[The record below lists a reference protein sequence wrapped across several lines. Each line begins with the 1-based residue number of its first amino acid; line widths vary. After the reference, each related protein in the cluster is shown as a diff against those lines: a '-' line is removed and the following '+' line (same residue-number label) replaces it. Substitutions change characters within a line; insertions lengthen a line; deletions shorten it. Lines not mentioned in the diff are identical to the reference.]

1 MATNKLLSFMKLI
14 GMTFIMTI
22 ITLPANAQFLRTSY
36 FMEGTHYRQQ
46 LNPALTPTKGFI
58 NLPVIGA
65 VNATVGSTSLG
76 YQDII
81 DIIDDGGDFYT
92 KPDFMNRL
100 KDNNTLN
107 VNFSTEIL
115 SAGWYKG
122 KNFWSFNIGLRT
134 DIGAN
139 LTKSMFTFLNQ
150 METIED
156 NWRNSNYDIS
166 GQQLNI
172 NAYTEIGLG
181 LSRQINSRLTVGA
194 RVKALLGIG
203 NMELKLNRI
212 AMSANL
218 PTDQQINEWSNDSY
232 WSGSLGEIET
242 KAKDLKAKFD
252 NYHANLTVGAE
263 LKSSFKGLELKE
275 EEGKDY
281 VTDFDFDSG
290 NLGIA
295 GYGFGIDLGASYKI
309 LDNLTVSASILDLG
323 FISWSKSS
331 TKIAS
336 ANPDPI
342 NIKGSTYAD
351 MINIT
356 DPQNSVKGALNQLQ
370 NDTENYMDL
379 VTQGD
384 VLNYDMLQLEV
395 GEAKESRKSRLAST
409 LVLGAEYGFFNNKL
423 AVGVLSTTRFV
434 QPDALTELT
443 LSANYRPKSWFNV
456 ALSYSAI
463 QSAGKSF
470 GLGLKLGPIFLG
482 TDYMFLGKNSNSV
495 NGFIGVSIPLNK
507 RKAAVKRQLF
517 YYSFSNSPIKKLVS
531 AFNNLTFL
539 ILPHSSA
546 SDRT

>member
-1 MATNKLLSFMKLI
+1 MATNKLLWSSKIIGVFFMMLVC
-14 GMTFIMTI
+14 
-22 ITLPANAQFLRTSY
+22 TLSANAQFLRTSY

-46 LNPALTPTKGFI
+46 LNPALTPTKGYF

-81 DIIDDGGDFYT
+81 DIIDDGDDFYT

-100 KDNNTLN
+100 KDNNKLN

-139 LTKSMFTFLNQ
+139 LTKNMFTFLNE
-150 METIED
+150 METVEE

-166 GQQLNI
+166 GQRLNI
-172 NAYTEIGLG
+172 NAYTEVGLG

-203 NMELKLNRI
+203 NMELKLNKV
-212 AMSANL
+212 AMNANL
-218 PTDQQINEWSNDSY
+218 PNDAEITKWSSESY
-232 WSGSLGEIET
+232 WSSMTPSQAAQAAQEL
-242 KAKDLKAKFD
+242 KDKFN

-290 NLGIA
+290 KLGIA

-309 LDNLTVSASILDLG
+309 LDNLTVSASVLDLG

-342 NIKGSTYAD
+342 DIKGSTYAN
-351 MINIT
+351 MVNPN
-356 DPQNSVKGALNQLQ
+356 DPNTVMNAVNQLQ
-370 NDTENYMDL
+370 NDAQGYMDR
-379 VTQGD
+379 VTNGD
-384 VLNYDMLQLEV
+384 VLDYDMLQLEV
-395 GEAKESRKSRLAST
+395 GDAKESRKSRLAST

-470 GLGLKLGPIFLG
+470 GLGLKLGPVFVG
-482 TDYMFLGKNSNSV
+482 TDYMFLGKNSNTV
-495 NGFIGVSIPLNK
+495 NGFVGVSIPLGG
-507 RKAAVKRQLF
+507 RKANKEG
-517 YYSFSNSPIKKLVS
+517 
-531 AFNNLTFL
+531 
-539 ILPHSSA
+539 
-546 SDRT
+546 

>member
-1 MATNKLLSFMKLI
+1 MATNKLLWSSKLI
-14 GMTFIMTI
+14 GVFFIMLVC
-22 ITLPANAQFLRTSY
+22 TLSANAQFLRTSY

-46 LNPALTPTKGFI
+46 LNPALTPTKGYF

-81 DIIDDGGDFYT
+81 DIIDDGDDFYT

-100 KDNNTLN
+100 KDNNKLN

-139 LTKSMFTFLNQ
+139 LTKNMFTFLNE
-150 METIED
+150 METVEE

-203 NMELKLNRI
+203 NRELKLNRV

-218 PTDQQINEWSNDSY
+218 PSDQQINQWSSESY
-232 WSGSLGEIET
+232 WNSMTPSQAAQAAQEL
-242 KAKDLKAKFD
+242 KDKFN

-263 LKSSFKGLELKE
+263 LKSSFKGLELQE

-290 NLGIA
+290 KLGIA

-309 LDNLTVSASILDLG
+309 LDNLTVSASVLDLG

-342 NIKGSTYAD
+342 DIKGSTYAN
-351 MINIT
+351 MV
-356 DPQNSVKGALNQLQ
+356 DPNNPNTVMNAVNQLQ
-370 NDTENYMDL
+370 NDAQGYMDR
-379 VTQGD
+379 VTNGD
-384 VLNYDMLQLEV
+384 VLDYDMLQLEV
-395 GEAKESRKSRLAST
+395 SDAKESRKSRLAST

-443 LSANYRPKSWFNV
+443 FSANYRPKSWFNV

-470 GLGLKLGPIFLG
+470 GLGLKLGPLFVG

-495 NGFIGVSIPLNK
+495 NGFVGVSIPLGG
-507 RKAAVKRQLF
+507 RKASKEG
-517 YYSFSNSPIKKLVS
+517 
-531 AFNNLTFL
+531 
-539 ILPHSSA
+539 
-546 SDRT
+546 

>member
-1 MATNKLLSFMKLI
+1 MATNKLLWSSKLI
-14 GMTFIMTI
+14 GVFFIMLVC
-22 ITLPANAQFLRTSY
+22 TLSANAQFLRTSY

-46 LNPALTPTKGFI
+46 LNPALTPTKGYF

-81 DIIDDGGDFYT
+81 DIIDDGDDFYT

-100 KDNNTLN
+100 KDNNKLN

-139 LTKSMFTFLNQ
+139 LTKNMFTFLNE
-150 METIED
+150 METVEE

-203 NMELKLNRI
+203 NMELKLNRV

-218 PTDQQINEWSNDSY
+218 PSDQQINQWSSESY
-232 WSGSLGEIET
+232 WNSMTPSQAAQAAQEL
-242 KAKDLKAKFD
+242 KDKFN

-263 LKSSFKGLELKE
+263 LKSSFKGLELQE

-290 NLGIA
+290 KLGIA

-309 LDNLTVSASILDLG
+309 LDNLTVSASVLDLG

-342 NIKGSTYAD
+342 DIKGSTYAN
-351 MINIT
+351 MV
-356 DPQNSVKGALNQLQ
+356 DPNNPNTVMNAVNQLQ
-370 NDTENYMDL
+370 NDAQGYMDR
-379 VTQGD
+379 VTNGD
-384 VLNYDMLQLEV
+384 VLDYDMLQLEV
-395 GEAKESRKSRLAST
+395 SDAKESRKSRLASI

-443 LSANYRPKSWFNV
+443 FSANYRPKAGFNV

-470 GLGLKLGPIFLG
+470 GLGLKLGPLFVG

-495 NGFIGVSIPLNK
+495 NGFVGVSIPLGG
-507 RKAAVKRQLF
+507 RKASKEG
-517 YYSFSNSPIKKLVS
+517 
-531 AFNNLTFL
+531 
-539 ILPHSSA
+539 
-546 SDRT
+546 

>member
-1 MATNKLLSFMKLI
+1 MATNKLLWSSKLI
-14 GMTFIMTI
+14 GVFFIMLVC
-22 ITLPANAQFLRTSY
+22 TLSANAQFLRTSY

-46 LNPALTPTKGFI
+46 LNPALTPTKGYF

-81 DIIDDGGDFYT
+81 DIIDDGDDFYT

-100 KDNNTLN
+100 KDNNKLN

-139 LTKSMFTFLNQ
+139 LTKNMFTFLNE
-150 METIED
+150 METVEE

-203 NMELKLNRI
+203 NMELKLNRV

-218 PTDQQINEWSNDSY
+218 PSDQQINQWSSESY
-232 WSGSLGEIET
+232 WNSMSPSQAAQAAQEL
-242 KAKDLKAKFD
+242 KDKFN

-263 LKSSFKGLELKE
+263 LKSSFKGLELQE

-290 NLGIA
+290 KLGIA

-309 LDNLTVSASILDLG
+309 LDNLTVSASVLDLG

-342 NIKGSTYAD
+342 DIKGSTYAN
-351 MINIT
+351 MV
-356 DPQNSVKGALNQLQ
+356 DPNNPNTVMNAVNQLQ
-370 NDTENYMDL
+370 NDAQGYMDR
-379 VTQGD
+379 VTNGD
-384 VLNYDMLQLEV
+384 VLDYDMLQLEV
-395 GEAKESRKSRLAST
+395 SDAKESRKSRLAST

-443 LSANYRPKSWFNV
+443 FSANYRPKSWFNV

-463 QSAGKSF
+463 
-470 GLGLKLGPIFLG
+470 
-482 TDYMFLGKNSNSV
+482 
-495 NGFIGVSIPLNK
+495 
-507 RKAAVKRQLF
+507 
-517 YYSFSNSPIKKLVS
+517 
-531 AFNNLTFL
+531 
-539 ILPHSSA
+539 
-546 SDRT
+546 

>member
-1 MATNKLLSFMKLI
+1 MATNKLLWSSKLI
-14 GMTFIMTI
+14 GVFFIMLVC
-22 ITLPANAQFLRTSY
+22 TLSANAQFLRTSY

-46 LNPALTPTKGFI
+46 LNPALTPTKGYF

-81 DIIDDGGDFYT
+81 DIIDDGDDFYT

-100 KDNNTLN
+100 KDNNKLN

-139 LTKSMFTFLNQ
+139 LTKNMFTFLNE
-150 METIED
+150 METVEE

-203 NMELKLNRI
+203 NMELKLNRV

-218 PTDQQINEWSNDSY
+218 PSDQQINQWSSESY
-232 WSGSLGEIET
+232 WNSMTPSQAAQAAQEL
-242 KAKDLKAKFD
+242 KDKFN

-263 LKSSFKGLELKE
+263 LKSSFKGLELQE

-290 NLGIA
+290 KLGIA

-309 LDNLTVSASILDLG
+309 LDNLTVSASVLDLG

-342 NIKGSTYAD
+342 DIKGSTYAN
-351 MINIT
+351 MV
-356 DPQNSVKGALNQLQ
+356 DPNNPNTVMNAVNQLQ
-370 NDTENYMDL
+370 NDAQGYMDR
-379 VTQGD
+379 VTNGD
-384 VLNYDMLQLEV
+384 VLDYDMLQLEV
-395 GEAKESRKSRLAST
+395 SDAKESRKSRLAST

-443 LSANYRPKSWFNV
+443 FSANYRPKSWLNV

-470 GLGLKLGPIFLG
+470 GLGLKLGPVFLG
-482 TDYMFLGKNSNSV
+482 TDYMFLGKNTNSV
-495 NGFIGVSIPLNK
+495 SGFVGISVPLGGKKSNK
-507 RKAAVKRQLF
+507 EG
-517 YYSFSNSPIKKLVS
+517 
-531 AFNNLTFL
+531 
-539 ILPHSSA
+539 
-546 SDRT
+546 

>member
-1 MATNKLLSFMKLI
+1 MATNKLLWSSKLI
-14 GMTFIMTI
+14 GVFFIMLVC
-22 ITLPANAQFLRTSY
+22 TLSANAQFLRTSY

-46 LNPALTPTKGFI
+46 LNPALTPTKGYF

-81 DIIDDGGDFYT
+81 DIIDDGDDFYT

-100 KDNNTLN
+100 KDNNKLN

-139 LTKSMFTFLNQ
+139 LTKNMFTFLNE
-150 METIED
+150 METVEE

-203 NMELKLNRI
+203 NMELKLNRV

-218 PTDQQINEWSNDSY
+218 PSDQQINQWSSESY
-232 WSGSLGEIET
+232 WNSMTPSQAAQAAQEL
-242 KAKDLKAKFD
+242 KDKFD

-290 NLGIA
+290 KLGIA

-309 LDNLTVSASILDLG
+309 LDNLTVSASVLDLG

-342 NIKGSTYAD
+342 DIKGSTYAN
-351 MINIT
+351 MV
-356 DPQNSVKGALNQLQ
+356 DPNNPNTVMNAVNQLQ
-370 NDTENYMDL
+370 NDAQGYMDR
-379 VTQGD
+379 VTNGD
-384 VLNYDMLQLEV
+384 VLDYDMLQLEV
-395 GEAKESRKSRLAST
+395 SDAKESRKSRLAST

-443 LSANYRPKSWFNV
+443 FSANYRPKSWFNV

-470 GLGLKLGPIFLG
+470 GLGLKLGPLFVG

-495 NGFIGVSIPLNK
+495 NGFVGVSIPLGG
-507 RKAAVKRQLF
+507 RKASKEG
-517 YYSFSNSPIKKLVS
+517 
-531 AFNNLTFL
+531 
-539 ILPHSSA
+539 
-546 SDRT
+546 

>member
-1 MATNKLLSFMKLI
+1 MATNKLLWSSKLI
-14 GMTFIMTI
+14 GVFFIMLVC
-22 ITLPANAQFLRTSY
+22 TLSANAQFLRTSY

-46 LNPALTPTKGFI
+46 LNPALTPTKGYF

-81 DIIDDGGDFYT
+81 DIIDDGDDFYT

-100 KDNNTLN
+100 KDNNKLN

-139 LTKSMFTFLNQ
+139 LTKNMFTFLNE
-150 METIED
+150 METVEE

-203 NMELKLNRI
+203 NMELKLNRV

-218 PTDQQINEWSNDSY
+218 PSDQQINQWSSESY
-232 WSGSLGEIET
+232 WNSMTPSQAAQAAQEL
-242 KAKDLKAKFD
+242 KDKFN

-263 LKSSFKGLELKE
+263 LKSSFKGLELQE

-290 NLGIA
+290 KLGIA

-309 LDNLTVSASILDLG
+309 LDNLTVSASVLDLG

-342 NIKGSTYAD
+342 DIKGSTYAN
-351 MINIT
+351 MV
-356 DPQNSVKGALNQLQ
+356 DPNNPSTVMNAVNQLQ
-370 NDTENYMDL
+370 NDAQGYMDR
-379 VTQGD
+379 VTNGD
-384 VLNYDMLQLEV
+384 VLDYDMLQLEV
-395 GEAKESRKSRLAST
+395 SDAKESRKSRLAST

-443 LSANYRPKSWFNV
+443 FSANYRPKSWFNV

-470 GLGLKLGPIFLG
+470 GLGLKLGPLFVG

-495 NGFIGVSIPLNK
+495 NGFVGVSIPLGG
-507 RKAAVKRQLF
+507 RKASKEG
-517 YYSFSNSPIKKLVS
+517 
-531 AFNNLTFL
+531 
-539 ILPHSSA
+539 
-546 SDRT
+546 

>member
-1 MATNKLLSFMKLI
+1 MATNKLLWSSKLI
-14 GMTFIMTI
+14 GVFFIMLVC
-22 ITLPANAQFLRTSY
+22 TLSANAQFLRTSY

-46 LNPALTPTKGFI
+46 LNPALTPTKGYF
-58 NLPVIGA
+58 NLSVIGA

-81 DIIDDGGDFYT
+81 DIIDDGDDFYT

-100 KDNNTLN
+100 KDNNKLN

-139 LTKSMFTFLNQ
+139 LTKNMFTFLNE
-150 METIED
+150 METVEE

-203 NMELKLNRI
+203 NMELKLNRV

-218 PTDQQINEWSNDSY
+218 PSDQQINQWSSESY
-232 WSGSLGEIET
+232 WNSMTPSQAAQAAQEL
-242 KAKDLKAKFD
+242 KDKFN

-263 LKSSFKGLELKE
+263 LKSSFKGLELQE

-290 NLGIA
+290 KLGIA

-309 LDNLTVSASILDLG
+309 LDNLTVSASVLDLG

-342 NIKGSTYAD
+342 DIKGSTYAN
-351 MINIT
+351 MV
-356 DPQNSVKGALNQLQ
+356 DPNNPNTVMNAVNQLQ
-370 NDTENYMDL
+370 NDAQGYMDR
-379 VTQGD
+379 VTNGD
-384 VLNYDMLQLEV
+384 VLDYDMLQLEV
-395 GEAKESRKSRLAST
+395 SDAKESRKSRLAST

-443 LSANYRPKSWFNV
+443 FSANYRPKSWFNV

-470 GLGLKLGPIFLG
+470 GLGLKLGPLFVG

-495 NGFIGVSIPLNK
+495 NGFVGVSIPLGG
-507 RKAAVKRQLF
+507 RKASKEG
-517 YYSFSNSPIKKLVS
+517 
-531 AFNNLTFL
+531 
-539 ILPHSSA
+539 
-546 SDRT
+546 

>member
-1 MATNKLLSFMKLI
+1 MATNKLLWSSKLI
-14 GMTFIMTI
+14 GVFFIMLVC
-22 ITLPANAQFLRTSY
+22 TLSANAQFLRTSY

-46 LNPALTPTKGFI
+46 LNPALTPTKGYF
-58 NLPVIGA
+58 NLSVIGA

-81 DIIDDGGDFYT
+81 DIIDDGDDFYT

-100 KDNNTLN
+100 KDNNKLN

-139 LTKSMFTFLNQ
+139 LTKNMFTFLNE
-150 METIED
+150 METVEE

-203 NMELKLNRI
+203 NMELKLNRV

-218 PTDQQINEWSNDSY
+218 PSDQQINQWSSESY
-232 WSGSLGEIET
+232 WNSMTPSQAAQAAQEL
-242 KAKDLKAKFD
+242 KDKFN

-263 LKSSFKGLELKE
+263 LKSSFKGLELQE

-290 NLGIA
+290 KLGIA

-309 LDNLTVSASILDLG
+309 LDNLTVSASVLDLG

-342 NIKGSTYAD
+342 DIKGSTYAN
-351 MINIT
+351 MV
-356 DPQNSVKGALNQLQ
+356 DPNNPNTVMNAVNQLQ
-370 NDTENYMDL
+370 NDAQGYMDR
-379 VTQGD
+379 VTNGD
-384 VLNYDMLQLEV
+384 VLDYDMLQLEV
-395 GEAKESRKSRLAST
+395 SDAKESRKSRLASI

-443 LSANYRPKSWFNV
+443 FSANYR
-456 ALSYSAI
+456 
-463 QSAGKSF
+463 Q
-470 GLGLKLGPIFLG
+470 
-482 TDYMFLGKNSNSV
+482 
-495 NGFIGVSIPLNK
+495 IGRAHV
-507 RKAAVKRQLF
+507 
-517 YYSFSNSPIKKLVS
+517 
-531 AFNNLTFL
+531 
-539 ILPHSSA
+539 
-546 SDRT
+546 

>member
-1 MATNKLLSFMKLI
+1 MATNKLLWSSKLI
-14 GMTFIMTI
+14 GVFFIMLVC
-22 ITLPANAQFLRTSY
+22 TLSANAQFLRTSY

-46 LNPALTPTKGFI
+46 LNPALTPTKGYF

-81 DIIDDGGDFYT
+81 DIIDDGDDFYT

-100 KDNNTLN
+100 KDNNKLN

-115 SAGWYKG
+115 SAGWYNKG

-139 LTKSMFTFLNQ
+139 LTKNMFTFLNE
-150 METIED
+150 METVEE

-203 NMELKLNRI
+203 NMELKLNRV

-218 PTDQQINEWSNDSY
+218 PSDQQINQWSSESY
-232 WSGSLGEIET
+232 WNSMTPSQAAQAAQEL
-242 KAKDLKAKFD
+242 KDKFN

-263 LKSSFKGLELKE
+263 LKSSFKGLELQE

-290 NLGIA
+290 KLGIA

-309 LDNLTVSASILDLG
+309 LDNLTVSASVLDLG

-342 NIKGSTYAD
+342 DIKGSTYAN
-351 MINIT
+351 MV
-356 DPQNSVKGALNQLQ
+356 DPNNPNTVMNAVNQLQ
-370 NDTENYMDL
+370 NDAQGYMDR
-379 VTQGD
+379 VTNGD
-384 VLNYDMLQLEV
+384 VLDYDMLQLEV
-395 GEAKESRKSRLAST
+395 SDAKESRKSRLASI

-443 LSANYRPKSWFNV
+443 FSANYRPKSWFNV

-470 GLGLKLGPIFLG
+470 GLGLKLGPLFVG

-495 NGFIGVSIPLNK
+495 NGFVGVSIPLGG
-507 RKAAVKRQLF
+507 RKASKEG
-517 YYSFSNSPIKKLVS
+517 
-531 AFNNLTFL
+531 
-539 ILPHSSA
+539 
-546 SDRT
+546 

>member
-1 MATNKLLSFMKLI
+1 MATNKLLWSSKLI
-14 GMTFIMTI
+14 GVFFIMLVC
-22 ITLPANAQFLRTSY
+22 TLSANAQFLRTSY

-46 LNPALTPTKGFI
+46 LNPALTPTKGYF

-81 DIIDDGGDFYT
+81 DIIDDGDDFYT

-100 KDNNTLN
+100 KDNNKLN

-139 LTKSMFTFLNQ
+139 LTKNMFTFLNE
-150 METIED
+150 METVEE

-203 NMELKLNRI
+203 NMELKLNRV

-218 PTDQQINEWSNDSY
+218 PSDQQINQWSSESY
-232 WSGSLGEIET
+232 WNSMTPSQAAQAAQEL
-242 KAKDLKAKFD
+242 KDKFN

-263 LKSSFKGLELKE
+263 LKSSFKGLELQE

-290 NLGIA
+290 KLGIA

-309 LDNLTVSASILDLG
+309 LDNLTVSASVLDLG

-342 NIKGSTYAD
+342 DIKGSTYAN
-351 MINIT
+351 MV
-356 DPQNSVKGALNQLQ
+356 DPNNPNTVMNAVNQLQ
-370 NDTENYMDL
+370 NDAQGYMDR
-379 VTQGD
+379 VTNGD
-384 VLNYDMLQLEV
+384 VLDYDMLQLEV
-395 GEAKESRKSRLAST
+395 SDAKESRKSRLAST

-443 LSANYRPKSWFNV
+443 FSANYRPKSWFKV

-470 GLGLKLGPIFLG
+470 GLGLKLGPLFVG

-495 NGFIGVSIPLNK
+495 NGFVGVSIPLGG
-507 RKAAVKRQLF
+507 RKASKEG
-517 YYSFSNSPIKKLVS
+517 
-531 AFNNLTFL
+531 
-539 ILPHSSA
+539 
-546 SDRT
+546 

>member
-1 MATNKLLSFMKLI
+1 MATNKLLCSFRII
-14 GMTFIMTI
+14 GVFSIM
-22 ITLPANAQFLRTSY
+22 LVCALSANAQFLRTSY

-46 LNPALTPTKGFI
+46 LNPALTPTKGYF

-81 DIIDDGGDFYT
+81 DIIDDGDDFYKST
-92 KPDFMNRL
+92 DFMNRL
-100 KDNNTLN
+100 KDNNKLN

-139 LTKSMFTFLNQ
+139 LTKSMFTFLNE
-150 METIED
+150 MDAIED

-203 NMELKLNRI
+203 NMELKLNKI

-218 PTDQQINEWSNDSY
+218 PTDQQINEWSSDSY
-232 WSGSLGEIET
+232 WSGSSEAIVA
-242 KAKDLKAKFD
+242 KAQELKAKFD

-290 NLGIA
+290 KLGIA

-309 LDNLTVSASILDLG
+309 MDNLTVSASILDLG

-336 ANPDPI
+336 ANPEPI
-342 NIKGSTYAD
+342 DIKGSTYAS
-351 MINIT
+351 MV
-356 DPQNSVKGALNQLQ
+356 DPANVQSSVTNALNKLQ
-370 NDTENYMDL
+370 NDAENYMDL

-395 GEAKESRKSRLAST
+395 GDAKESRKSRLAST

-423 AVGVLSTTRFV
+423 AVGGLYTTRFV
-434 QPDALTELT
+434 QPKAMTELT
-443 LSANYRPKSWFNV
+443 FSANYRPKNWFNV
-456 ALSYSAI
+456 ALSYSVI

-470 GLGLKLGPIFLG
+470 GLGLKLGPVFLG

-495 NGFIGVSIPLNK
+495 NGFVGVSIPLGGRKVNK
-507 RKAAVKRQLF
+507 QG
-517 YYSFSNSPIKKLVS
+517 
-531 AFNNLTFL
+531 
-539 ILPHSSA
+539 
-546 SDRT
+546 

>member
-1 MATNKLLSFMKLI
+1 MATNKLLWSSKLI
-14 GMTFIMTI
+14 GVFFIMLVC
-22 ITLPANAQFLRTSY
+22 TLSANAQFLRTSY

-46 LNPALTPTKGFI
+46 LNPALTPTKGYF

-81 DIIDDGGDFYT
+81 DIIDDGDDFYT

-100 KDNNTLN
+100 KDNNKLN

-139 LTKSMFTFLNQ
+139 LTKNMFTFLNE
-150 METIED
+150 METVEE

-203 NMELKLNRI
+203 NMELKLNRV

-218 PTDQQINEWSNDSY
+218 PSDQQINQWSSESY
-232 WSGSLGEIET
+232 WNSMTPSQAAQAAQEL
-242 KAKDLKAKFD
+242 KDKFN

-263 LKSSFKGLELKE
+263 LKSSFKGLELQE

-290 NLGIA
+290 KLGIA

-309 LDNLTVSASILDLG
+309 LDNLTVSASVLDLG

-342 NIKGSTYAD
+342 DIKGSTYAN
-351 MINIT
+351 MV
-356 DPQNSVKGALNQLQ
+356 DPNNPNTVMNAVNQLQ
-370 NDTENYMDL
+370 NDAQGYMDR
-379 VTQGD
+379 VTNGD
-384 VLNYDMLQLEV
+384 VLDYDMLQLEV
-395 GEAKESRKSRLAST
+395 SDAKESRKSRLAST

-443 LSANYRPKSWFNV
+443 FSANYPSE
-456 ALSYSAI
+456 
-463 QSAGKSF
+463 
-470 GLGLKLGPIFLG
+470 
-482 TDYMFLGKNSNSV
+482 
-495 NGFIGVSIPLNK
+495 
-507 RKAAVKRQLF
+507 
-517 YYSFSNSPIKKLVS
+517 KLVQCS
-531 AFNNLTFL
+531 T
-539 ILPHSSA
+539 
-546 SDRT
+546 

>member
-1 MATNKLLSFMKLI
+1 MATNKLLWSSKLI
-14 GMTFIMTI
+14 GVFFIMLVC
-22 ITLPANAQFLRTSY
+22 TLSANAQFLRTSY

-46 LNPALTPTKGFI
+46 LNPALTPTKGYF

-81 DIIDDGGDFYT
+81 DIIDDGDDFYT

-100 KDNNTLN
+100 KDNNKLN

-139 LTKSMFTFLNQ
+139 LTKNMFTFLNE
-150 METIED
+150 METVEE

-203 NMELKLNRI
+203 NMELKLNRV

-218 PTDQQINEWSNDSY
+218 PSDQQINQWSSESY
-232 WSGSLGEIET
+232 WNSMTPSQAAQAAQEL
-242 KAKDLKAKFD
+242 KDKFY

-263 LKSSFKGLELKE
+263 LKSSFKGLELQE

-290 NLGIA
+290 KLGIA

-309 LDNLTVSASILDLG
+309 LDNLTVSASVLDLG

-342 NIKGSTYAD
+342 DIKGSTYAN
-351 MINIT
+351 MV
-356 DPQNSVKGALNQLQ
+356 DPNNPNTVMNAVNQLQ
-370 NDTENYMDL
+370 NDAQGYMDR
-379 VTQGD
+379 VTNGD
-384 VLNYDMLQLEV
+384 VLDYDMLQLEV
-395 GEAKESRKSRLAST
+395 SDAKESRKSRLAST

-443 LSANYRPKSWFNV
+443 FSANYRPKSWFNV

-470 GLGLKLGPIFLG
+470 GLGLKLGPLFVG

-495 NGFIGVSIPLNK
+495 NGFVGVSIPLGG
-507 RKAAVKRQLF
+507 RKASKEG
-517 YYSFSNSPIKKLVS
+517 
-531 AFNNLTFL
+531 
-539 ILPHSSA
+539 
-546 SDRT
+546 

>member
-1 MATNKLLSFMKLI
+1 M
-14 GMTFIMTI
+14 
-22 ITLPANAQFLRTSY
+22 
-36 FMEGTHYRQQ
+36 
-46 LNPALTPTKGFI
+46 
-58 NLPVIGA
+58 IGA

-81 DIIDDGGDFYT
+81 DIIDDGDDFYT

-100 KDNNTLN
+100 KDNNKLN

-139 LTKSMFTFLNQ
+139 LTKNMFTFLNE
-150 METIED
+150 METVEE

-203 NMELKLNRI
+203 NMELKLNRV
-212 AMSANL
+212 AMIANL
-218 PTDQQINEWSNDSY
+218 PSDQQINQWSSESY
-232 WSGSLGEIET
+232 WNSMTPSQAAQAAQEL
-242 KAKDLKAKFD
+242 KDKFN

-263 LKSSFKGLELKE
+263 LKSSFKGLELQE

-290 NLGIA
+290 KLGIA

-309 LDNLTVSASILDLG
+309 LDNLTVSASVLDLG

-342 NIKGSTYAD
+342 DIKGSTYAN
-351 MINIT
+351 MV
-356 DPQNSVKGALNQLQ
+356 DPNNPNTVMNAVNQLQ
-370 NDTENYMDL
+370 NDAQGYMDR
-379 VTQGD
+379 VTNGD
-384 VLNYDMLQLEV
+384 VLDYDMLQLEV
-395 GEAKESRKSRLAST
+395 SDAKESRKSRLAST

-443 LSANYRPKSWFNV
+443 FSANYRPKSWFNV

-470 GLGLKLGPIFLG
+470 GLGLKLGPLFVG

-495 NGFIGVSIPLNK
+495 NGFVGVSIPLGG
-507 RKAAVKRQLF
+507 RKASKEG
-517 YYSFSNSPIKKLVS
+517 
-531 AFNNLTFL
+531 
-539 ILPHSSA
+539 
-546 SDRT
+546 

>member
-1 MATNKLLSFMKLI
+1 MATNKLLWSSKLI
-14 GMTFIMTI
+14 GVFFIMLVC
-22 ITLPANAQFLRTSY
+22 TLSANAQFLRTSY

-46 LNPALTPTKGFI
+46 LNPALTPTKGYF

-100 KDNNTLN
+100 KDNNKLN

-139 LTKSMFTFLNQ
+139 LTKNMFTFLNE
-150 METIED
+150 METVEE

-203 NMELKLNRI
+203 NMELKLNRV

-218 PTDQQINEWSNDSY
+218 PSDQQINQWSSESY
-232 WSGSLGEIET
+232 WNSMTPSQAAQAAQEL
-242 KAKDLKAKFD
+242 KDKFN

-263 LKSSFKGLELKE
+263 LKSSFKGLELQE

-290 NLGIA
+290 KLGIA
-295 GYGFGIDLGASYKI
+295 GDGFGIDLGASYKI
-309 LDNLTVSASILDLG
+309 LDNLTVSASVLDLG

-342 NIKGSTYAD
+342 DIKGSTYAN
-351 MINIT
+351 MV
-356 DPQNSVKGALNQLQ
+356 DPNNPNTVMNAVNQLQ
-370 NDTENYMDL
+370 NDAQGYMDR
-379 VTQGD
+379 VTNGD
-384 VLNYDMLQLEV
+384 VLDYDMLQLEV
-395 GEAKESRKSRLAST
+395 SDAKESRKSRLASI

-443 LSANYRPKSWFNV
+443 FSANYRPKSWFNV

-470 GLGLKLGPIFLG
+470 GLGLKLGPLFVG

-495 NGFIGVSIPLNK
+495 NGFVGVSIPLGG
-507 RKAAVKRQLF
+507 RKASKEG
-517 YYSFSNSPIKKLVS
+517 
-531 AFNNLTFL
+531 
-539 ILPHSSA
+539 
-546 SDRT
+546 

>member
-1 MATNKLLSFMKLI
+1 MATNKLLSSTKLI
-14 GMTFIMTI
+14 GVFFIMLVCA
-22 ITLPANAQFLRTSY
+22 LPANAQFLRTSY

-46 LNPALTPTKGFI
+46 LNPALTPTKGYF
-58 NLPVIGA
+58 NLPVVGA

-81 DIIDDGGDFYT
+81 DIIDDGDDFYT

-100 KDNNTLN
+100 KDNNKLN

-139 LTKSMFTFLNQ
+139 LTKSMFTFLNE
-150 METIED
+150 METVEE

-203 NMELKLNRI
+203 NMELKLKNV

-218 PTDQQINEWSNDSY
+218 PSDAEIAKWSDENY
-232 WSGSLGEIET
+232 WSGLSQPEAIKQATE
-242 KAKDLKAKFD
+242 LKAKFD
-252 NYHANLTVGAE
+252 NYHANLNVGAE
-263 LKSSFKGLELKE
+263 LKSSFKGLELQE

-281 VTDFDFDSG
+281 VTDFEFDSG
-290 NLGIA
+290 KLGIA

-323 FISWSKSS
+323 FISLSKSS

-342 NIKGSTYAD
+342 DIKGSTYAA
-351 MINIT
+351 MV
-356 DPQNSVKGALNQLQ
+356 DPANPETSVMNAVKQLQ
-370 NDTENYMDL
+370 DDTQGYMDR
-379 VTQGD
+379 VTNGD
-384 VLNYDMLQLEV
+384 VLDYDMLQLEV
-395 GEAKESRKSRLAST
+395 GDAKESRKSRLAST

-443 LSANYRPKSWFNV
+443 FSANYRPKSWFNV

-470 GLGLKLGPIFLG
+470 GLGLKLGPLFLG
-482 TDYMFLGKNSNSV
+482 TDYMFLGKNSNTV
-495 NGFIGVSIPLNK
+495 NGFVGVSIPLGG
-507 RKAAVKRQLF
+507 RKSKQG
-517 YYSFSNSPIKKLVS
+517 
-531 AFNNLTFL
+531 
-539 ILPHSSA
+539 
-546 SDRT
+546 

>member
-1 MATNKLLSFMKLI
+1 MATNKLLWSSKLI
-14 GMTFIMTI
+14 GVFFIMLVC
-22 ITLPANAQFLRTSY
+22 TLSANAQFLRTSY

-46 LNPALTPTKGFI
+46 LNPALTPTKGYF

-81 DIIDDGGDFYT
+81 DIIDDGDDFYT

-100 KDNNTLN
+100 KDNNKLN

-139 LTKSMFTFLNQ
+139 LTKNMFTFLNE
-150 METIED
+150 METVEE

-203 NMELKLNRI
+203 NMELKLNRV

-218 PTDQQINEWSNDSY
+218 PSDQQINQWSSESY
-232 WSGSLGEIET
+232 WNSMSPSQAAQAAQEL
-242 KAKDLKAKFD
+242 KDKFN

-263 LKSSFKGLELKE
+263 LKSSFKGLELQE

-290 NLGIA
+290 KLGIA

-309 LDNLTVSASILDLG
+309 LDNLTVSASVLDLG

-342 NIKGSTYAD
+342 DIKGSTYAN
-351 MINIT
+351 MV
-356 DPQNSVKGALNQLQ
+356 DPNNPNTVMNAVNQLQ
-370 NDTENYMDL
+370 NDAQGYMDR
-379 VTQGD
+379 VTNGD
-384 VLNYDMLQLEV
+384 VLDYDMLQLEV
-395 GEAKESRKSRLAST
+395 SDAKESRKSRLAST

-443 LSANYRPKSWFNV
+443 FSANYRPKSRFNV

-470 GLGLKLGPIFLG
+470 GLGLKLGPLFVG

-495 NGFIGVSIPLNK
+495 NGFVGVSIPLGG
-507 RKAAVKRQLF
+507 RKASKEG
-517 YYSFSNSPIKKLVS
+517 
-531 AFNNLTFL
+531 
-539 ILPHSSA
+539 
-546 SDRT
+546 

>member
-1 MATNKLLSFMKLI
+1 MATNKLLWSSKLI
-14 GMTFIMTI
+14 GVFFIMLVC
-22 ITLPANAQFLRTSY
+22 TLSANAQFLRTSY

-46 LNPALTPTKGFI
+46 LNPALTPTKGYF

-81 DIIDDGGDFYT
+81 DIIDDGDDFYT

-100 KDNNTLN
+100 KDNNKLN

-139 LTKSMFTFLNQ
+139 LTKNMFTFLNE
-150 METIED
+150 METVEE

-203 NMELKLNRI
+203 NMELKLNRV

-218 PTDQQINEWSNDSY
+218 PSDQQINQWSSESY
-232 WSGSLGEIET
+232 WNSMTPSQAAQAAQEL
-242 KAKDLKAKFD
+242 KDKFN

-263 LKSSFKGLELKE
+263 LKSSFKGLELQE

-290 NLGIA
+290 KLGIA

-309 LDNLTVSASILDLG
+309 LDNLTVSASVLDLG

-342 NIKGSTYAD
+342 DIKGSTYAN
-351 MINIT
+351 MV
-356 DPQNSVKGALNQLQ
+356 DPNNPNTVMNAVNQLQ
-370 NDTENYMDL
+370 NDAQGYMDR
-379 VTQGD
+379 VTNGD
-384 VLNYDMLQLEV
+384 VLDYDMLQLEV
-395 GEAKESRKSRLAST
+395 SDAKESRKSRLAST
-409 LVLGAEYGFFNNKL
+409 LVLGAEYGFFNKKL

-443 LSANYRPKSWFNV
+443 FSANYRPKSWFNV

-470 GLGLKLGPIFLG
+470 GLGLKLGPLFVG

-495 NGFIGVSIPLNK
+495 NGFVGVSIPLGG
-507 RKAAVKRQLF
+507 RKASKEG
-517 YYSFSNSPIKKLVS
+517 
-531 AFNNLTFL
+531 
-539 ILPHSSA
+539 
-546 SDRT
+546 

>member
-1 MATNKLLSFMKLI
+1 MATNKLLWSSKLI
-14 GMTFIMTI
+14 GVFFIMLVC
-22 ITLPANAQFLRTSY
+22 TLSANAQFLRTSY

-46 LNPALTPTKGFI
+46 LNPALTPTKGYF

-81 DIIDDGGDFYT
+81 DIIDDGDDFYT

-100 KDNNTLN
+100 KDNNKLN

-139 LTKSMFTFLNQ
+139 LTKNMFTFLNE
-150 METIED
+150 METVEE

-194 RVKALLGIG
+194 RVKSLLGIG
-203 NMELKLNRI
+203 NMELKLNRV

-218 PTDQQINEWSNDSY
+218 PSDQQINQWSSESY
-232 WSGSLGEIET
+232 WNSMTPSQAAQAAQEL
-242 KAKDLKAKFD
+242 KDKFN

-263 LKSSFKGLELKE
+263 LKSSFKGLELQE

-290 NLGIA
+290 KLGIA

-309 LDNLTVSASILDLG
+309 LDNLTVSASVLDLG

-342 NIKGSTYAD
+342 DIKGSTYANMVD
-351 MINIT
+351 LNNPNTVMNA
-356 DPQNSVKGALNQLQ
+356 VNQLQ
-370 NDTENYMDL
+370 NDAQGYMDR
-379 VTQGD
+379 VTNGD
-384 VLNYDMLQLEV
+384 VLDYDMLQLEV
-395 GEAKESRKSRLAST
+395 SDAKESRKSRLASI

-443 LSANYRPKSWFNV
+443 FSANYRPKSWFNV

-470 GLGLKLGPIFLG
+470 GLGLKLGPLFVG

-495 NGFIGVSIPLNK
+495 NGFVGVSIPLGG
-507 RKAAVKRQLF
+507 RKASKEG
-517 YYSFSNSPIKKLVS
+517 
-531 AFNNLTFL
+531 
-539 ILPHSSA
+539 
-546 SDRT
+546 

>member
-1 MATNKLLSFMKLI
+1 MATNKLLWSSKLI
-14 GMTFIMTI
+14 GVFFIMLVC
-22 ITLPANAQFLRTSY
+22 TLSANAQFLRTSY

-46 LNPALTPTKGFI
+46 LNPALTPTKGYF

-81 DIIDDGGDFYT
+81 DIIDDGDDFYT

-100 KDNNTLN
+100 KDNNKLN

-139 LTKSMFTFLNQ
+139 LTKNMFTFLNE
-150 METIED
+150 METVEE

-203 NMELKLNRI
+203 NMELKLNRV

-218 PTDQQINEWSNDSY
+218 PSDQQINQWSSESY
-232 WSGSLGEIET
+232 WNSMTPSQAAQAAQEL
-242 KAKDLKAKFD
+242 KDKFN

-263 LKSSFKGLELKE
+263 LKSSFKGLELQE

-290 NLGIA
+290 KLGIA

-309 LDNLTVSASILDLG
+309 LDNLTVSASVLDLG

-336 ANPDPI
+336 ANPEPI
-342 NIKGSTYAD
+342 DIKGSTYAN
-351 MINIT
+351 MV
-356 DPQNSVKGALNQLQ
+356 DPNNPNTVMNAVNQLQ
-370 NDTENYMDL
+370 NDAQGYMDR
-379 VTQGD
+379 VTNGD
-384 VLNYDMLQLEV
+384 VLDYDMLQLEV
-395 GEAKESRKSRLAST
+395 SDAKESRKSRLASI

-443 LSANYRPKSWFNV
+443 FSANYRPKSWFNV
-456 ALSYSAI
+456 ALSYSASS
-463 QSAGKSF
+463 QPVN
-470 GLGLKLGPIFLG
+470 L
-482 TDYMFLGKNSNSV
+482 SV
-495 NGFIGVSIPLNK
+495 WV
-507 RKAAVKRQLF
+507 
-517 YYSFSNSPIKKLVS
+517 
-531 AFNNLTFL
+531 
-539 ILPHSSA
+539 
-546 SDRT
+546 

>member
-1 MATNKLLSFMKLI
+1 MATNKLLWSSKLI
-14 GMTFIMTI
+14 GVFFIMLVC
-22 ITLPANAQFLRTSY
+22 TLSANAQFLRTSY

-46 LNPALTPTKGFI
+46 LNPALTPTKGYF

-81 DIIDDGGDFYT
+81 DIIDDGDDFYT

-100 KDNNTLN
+100 KDNNKLN

-139 LTKSMFTFLNQ
+139 LTKNMFTFLNE
-150 METIED
+150 METVEE

-203 NMELKLNRI
+203 NMELKLNRV

-218 PTDQQINEWSNDSY
+218 PSDQQINQWSSESY
-232 WSGSLGEIET
+232 WNSMTPSQAAQAAQEL
-242 KAKDLKAKFD
+242 KDKFN

-263 LKSSFKGLELKE
+263 LKSSFKGLELQE

-290 NLGIA
+290 KLGIA

-309 LDNLTVSASILDLG
+309 LDNLTVSASVLDLG

-342 NIKGSTYAD
+342 DIKGSTYAN
-351 MINIT
+351 MV
-356 DPQNSVKGALNQLQ
+356 DPNNPNTVMNAVNQLQ
-370 NDTENYMDL
+370 NDAQGYMDR
-379 VTQGD
+379 VTNGD
-384 VLNYDMLQLEV
+384 VLDYDMLQLEV
-395 GEAKESRKSRLAST
+395 SDAKESRKSRLASI

-443 LSANYRPKSWFNV
+443 FSANYRPKSWFNV
-456 ALSYSAI
+456 ALSYSA
-463 QSAGKSF
+463 S
-470 GLGLKLGPIFLG
+470 
-482 TDYMFLGKNSNSV
+482 
-495 NGFIGVSIPLNK
+495 
-507 RKAAVKRQLF
+507 R
-517 YYSFSNSPIKKLVS
+517 
-531 AFNNLTFL
+531 
-539 ILPHSSA
+539 
-546 SDRT
+546 

>member
-1 MATNKLLSFMKLI
+1 MATNKLLWSSKLI
-14 GMTFIMTI
+14 GVFFIMLVC
-22 ITLPANAQFLRTSY
+22 TLSANAQFLRTSY

-46 LNPALTPTKGFI
+46 LNPALTPTKGYF

-81 DIIDDGGDFYT
+81 DIIDDGDDFYT

-100 KDNNTLN
+100 KDNNKLN

-139 LTKSMFTFLNQ
+139 LTKNMFTFLNE
-150 METIED
+150 METVEE

-203 NMELKLNRI
+203 NMELKLNRV

-218 PTDQQINEWSNDSY
+218 PSDQQINQWSSESY
-232 WSGSLGEIET
+232 WNSMTPSQAAQAAQEL
-242 KAKDLKAKFD
+242 KDKFN

-263 LKSSFKGLELKE
+263 LKSSFKGLELQE

-290 NLGIA
+290 KLGIA

-309 LDNLTVSASILDLG
+309 LDNLTVSASVLDLG

-336 ANPDPI
+336 ANPDSI
-342 NIKGSTYAD
+342 DIKGSTYAN
-351 MINIT
+351 MV
-356 DPQNSVKGALNQLQ
+356 DPNNPNTVMNAVNQLQ
-370 NDTENYMDL
+370 NDAQGYMDR
-379 VTQGD
+379 VTNGD
-384 VLNYDMLQLEV
+384 VLDYDMLQLEV
-395 GEAKESRKSRLAST
+395 SDAKESRKSRLAST

-443 LSANYRPKSWFNV
+443 FSANYRPKSWFNV

-470 GLGLKLGPIFLG
+470 GLGLKLGPLFVG

-495 NGFIGVSIPLNK
+495 NGFVGVSIPLGG
-507 RKAAVKRQLF
+507 RKANKEG
-517 YYSFSNSPIKKLVS
+517 
-531 AFNNLTFL
+531 
-539 ILPHSSA
+539 
-546 SDRT
+546 

>member
-1 MATNKLLSFMKLI
+1 MATNKLLWSSKLI
-14 GMTFIMTI
+14 GVFFIMLVC
-22 ITLPANAQFLRTSY
+22 TLSANAQFLRTSY

-46 LNPALTPTKGFI
+46 LNPALTPTKGYF

-81 DIIDDGGDFYT
+81 DIIDDGDDFYT

-100 KDNNTLN
+100 KDNNKLN

-139 LTKSMFTFLNQ
+139 LTKNMFTFLNE
-150 METIED
+150 METVEE

-203 NMELKLNRI
+203 NMELKLNRV

-218 PTDQQINEWSNDSY
+218 PSDQQINQWSSESY
-232 WSGSLGEIET
+232 WNSMTPSQAAQAAQEL
-242 KAKDLKAKFD
+242 KDKFN

-263 LKSSFKGLELKE
+263 LKSSFKGLELQE

-290 NLGIA
+290 KLGIA

-309 LDNLTVSASILDLG
+309 LDNLTVSASVLDLG

-342 NIKGSTYAD
+342 DIKGSTYAN
-351 MINIT
+351 MV
-356 DPQNSVKGALNQLQ
+356 DPNNPNTVMNAVNQLQ
-370 NDTENYMDL
+370 NDAQGYMDR
-379 VTQGD
+379 VTNGD
-384 VLNYDMLQLEV
+384 VLDYDMLQLEV
-395 GEAKESRKSRLAST
+395 SDAKESRKSRLASI

-443 LSANYRPKSWFNV
+443 FSANYRPKSWFNV

-470 GLGLKLGPIFLG
+470 GLGLKLGPLFVG
-482 TDYMFLGKNSNSV
+482 TDYMFLGK
-495 NGFIGVSIPLNK
+495 
-507 RKAAVKRQLF
+507 
-517 YYSFSNSPIKKLVS
+517 KL
-531 AFNNLTFL
+531 
-539 ILPHSSA
+539 
-546 SDRT
+546 

>member
-1 MATNKLLSFMKLI
+1 MATNKLLWSSKLI
-14 GMTFIMTI
+14 GVFFIMLVC
-22 ITLPANAQFLRTSY
+22 TLSANAQFLRTSY

-46 LNPALTPTKGFI
+46 LNPALTPTKGYF

-81 DIIDDGGDFYT
+81 DIIDDGDDFYT

-100 KDNNTLN
+100 KDNNKLN

-139 LTKSMFTFLNQ
+139 LTKNMFTFLNE
-150 METIED
+150 METVEE

-203 NMELKLNRI
+203 NMELKLNRV

-218 PTDQQINEWSNDSY
+218 PSDQQINQWSSESY
-232 WSGSLGEIET
+232 WNSMTPSQAAQAAQEL
-242 KAKDLKAKFD
+242 KDKFN

-263 LKSSFKGLELKE
+263 LKSSFKGLELQE

-290 NLGIA
+290 KLGIA

-309 LDNLTVSASILDLG
+309 LDNLTVSASVLDLG

-342 NIKGSTYAD
+342 DIKGSTYAN
-351 MINIT
+351 MV
-356 DPQNSVKGALNQLQ
+356 DPNNPNTVMNAVNQLQ
-370 NDTENYMDL
+370 NDAQGYMDR
-379 VTQGD
+379 VTNGD
-384 VLNYDMLQLEV
+384 VLDYDMLQLEV
-395 GEAKESRKSRLAST
+395 GDAKESRKSRLAST
-409 LVLGAEYGFFNNKL
+409 LVLGAEYGSFNNKL

-443 LSANYRPKSWFNV
+443 FSANYRPKSWFNV

-470 GLGLKLGPIFLG
+470 GLGLKLGPLFVG

-495 NGFIGVSIPLNK
+495 NGFVGVSIPLGG
-507 RKAAVKRQLF
+507 RKASKEG
-517 YYSFSNSPIKKLVS
+517 
-531 AFNNLTFL
+531 
-539 ILPHSSA
+539 
-546 SDRT
+546 

>member
-1 MATNKLLSFMKLI
+1 MATNKLLWSSKLI
-14 GMTFIMTI
+14 GVFFIMLVC
-22 ITLPANAQFLRTSY
+22 TLSANAQFLRTSY

-46 LNPALTPTKGFI
+46 LNPALTPTKGYF

-81 DIIDDGGDFYT
+81 DIIDDGDDFYT

-100 KDNNTLN
+100 KDNNKLN

-139 LTKSMFTFLNQ
+139 LTKNMFTFLNE
-150 METIED
+150 METVEE

-203 NMELKLNRI
+203 NMELKLNRV

-218 PTDQQINEWSNDSY
+218 PSDQQINQWSSESY
-232 WSGSLGEIET
+232 WNSTTPSQAAQAAQEL
-242 KAKDLKAKFD
+242 KDKFN

-263 LKSSFKGLELKE
+263 LKSSFKGLELQE

-290 NLGIA
+290 KLGIA

-309 LDNLTVSASILDLG
+309 LDNLTVSASVLDLG

-342 NIKGSTYAD
+342 DIKGSTYAN
-351 MINIT
+351 MV
-356 DPQNSVKGALNQLQ
+356 DPNNPNTVMNAVNQLQ
-370 NDTENYMDL
+370 NDAQGYMDR
-379 VTQGD
+379 VTNGD
-384 VLNYDMLQLEV
+384 VLDYDMLQLEV
-395 GEAKESRKSRLAST
+395 SDAKESRKSRLASI

-443 LSANYRPKSWFNV
+443 FSANYRPKSWFNV

-470 GLGLKLGPIFLG
+470 GLGLKLGPLFVG

-495 NGFIGVSIPLNK
+495 NGFVGVSIPLGG
-507 RKAAVKRQLF
+507 RKASKEG
-517 YYSFSNSPIKKLVS
+517 
-531 AFNNLTFL
+531 
-539 ILPHSSA
+539 
-546 SDRT
+546 